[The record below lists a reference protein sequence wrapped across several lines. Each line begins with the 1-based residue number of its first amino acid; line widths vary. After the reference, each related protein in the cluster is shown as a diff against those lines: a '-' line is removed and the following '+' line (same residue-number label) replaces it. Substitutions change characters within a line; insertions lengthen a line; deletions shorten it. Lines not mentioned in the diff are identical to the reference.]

1 MNRWK
6 HALEKTSPSV
16 STFLDTIGGGN
27 LSLQVHP
34 TTQFIRD
41 SFGMYYTQDESYY
54 MVDAEEDAV
63 VYLGVKT
70 GVDKEAMI
78 GDLRKA
84 QKGELVFDA
93 EKYVNKIPTK
103 KHDHFLIPGGTIH
116 CSGANSMV
124 LEISSTPN
132 LLYFQTMGLAT
143 LGTGWKTASDQ
154 CGTW

>member
-1 MNRWK
+1 M
-6 HALEKTSPSV
+6 
-16 STFLDTIGGGN
+16 
-27 LSLQVHP
+27 QVHP

-78 GDLRKA
+78 ADLRKA

-93 EKYVNKIPTK
+93 ESSHKIRQRNTTLS
-103 KHDHFLIPGGTIH
+103 D
-116 CSGANSMV
+116 SGRTDS
-124 LEISSTPN
+124 LFRCE
-132 LLYFQTMGLAT
+132 
-143 LGTGWKTASDQ
+143 
-154 CGTW
+154 

>member
-1 MNRWK
+1 M
-6 HALEKTSPSV
+6 
-16 STFLDTIGGGN
+16 
-27 LSLQVHP
+27 QVHP

-103 KHDHFLIPGGTIH
+103 KHDHFLIPGGTVH

-124 LEISSTPN
+124 LEISEP
-132 LLYFQTMGLAT
+132 LYFQTMGLAT
-143 LGTGWKTASDQ
+143 LGTGWKTASNQ

>member
-1 MNRWK
+1 M
-6 HALEKTSPSV
+6 
-16 STFLDTIGGGN
+16 
-27 LSLQVHP
+27 QVHP

-78 GDLRKA
+78 DDLRKA

-93 EKYVNKIPTK
+93 EKVCQQDSDKETRSLP
-103 KHDHFLIPGGTIH
+103 D
-116 CSGANSMV
+116 SGRNDS
-124 LEISSTPN
+124 LFRCE
-132 LLYFQTMGLAT
+132 
-143 LGTGWKTASDQ
+143 
-154 CGTW
+154 